1 MFEVVF
7 HLLFLFFECFTCLRT
22 AIIIRIIGSFTL
34 IELLVVIAI
43 IAILAG
49 MLFPALNRAR
59 EQARVAKCGAHLKQL
74 GTAMILYADD
84 NDGDIYGVTH
94 KFNGGVDKSPNMDT
108 NLFEYAKNKSMFVCP
123 SDNVGR
129 NGKGEKATAS
139 YAVSYLYST
148 SYSTMPTIKINR
160 FTKPSTIMYLMDG
173 FHSYRNFGNGNNSM
187 VKYDSSF
194 YLNESRKS
202 FYAPHHNKTGS
213 NMLCYDGHVQY
224 HKYKAPHTIFPD
236 NVTITNYYTP

>member
-1 MFEVVF
+1 MFIP
-7 HLLFLFFECFTCLRT
+7 FFVGFTYLR
-22 AIIIRIIGSFTL
+22 INLIIRIIGSFTL

-49 MLFPALNRAR
+49 MLLPALNRAR
-59 EQARVAKCGAHLKQL
+59 EQSRVAKCAANLKTL

-84 NDGDIYGVTH
+84 YNGDLYGVSH

-108 NLFEYAKNKSMFVCP
+108 NLFEYTKTKNVFVCP

-129 NGKGEKATAS
+129 NGKSEKATAS
-139 YAVSYLYST
+139 YAVSYVYSAEHP
-148 SYSTMPTIKINR
+148 SMPLKLHR
-160 FTKPSTIMYLMDG
+160 FTKPSSVMYLMDG
-173 FHSYRNFGNGNNSM
+173 FHSWRNFGNGNNSI
-187 VKYDSSF
+187 VKYDSGA

-213 NMLCYDGHVQY
+213 NLLCFDGHVKY
-224 HKYKAPHTIFPD
+224 YKYKESGINLMFPE
-236 NVTITNYYTP
+236 NTTVTNYYTP

>member
-1 MFEVVF
+1 MFTPFFVG
-7 HLLFLFFECFTCLRT
+7 FLYLR
-22 AIIIRIIGSFTL
+22 INPIIRIIGSFTL

-49 MLFPALNRAR
+49 MLLPALNRAR
-59 EQARVAKCGAHLKQL
+59 EQSRVAKCAANLKTL

-84 NDGDIYGVTH
+84 YNGDLYGVSH

-108 NLFEYAKNKSMFVCP
+108 NLFEYTKTKNVFVCP

-129 NGKGEKATAS
+129 NGKSEKATAS
-139 YAVSYLYST
+139 YAVSYVYSAEHP
-148 SYSTMPTIKINR
+148 SMPLKLHR
-160 FTKPSTIMYLMDG
+160 FTKPSSVMYLMDG
-173 FHSYRNFGNGNNSM
+173 FHSYRNFGNGNNSI

-213 NMLCYDGHVQY
+213 NLLCYDGHVKY
-224 HKYKAPHTIFPD
+224 YKYKESGINLMFPE
-236 NVTITNYYTP
+236 NTTVTNYYTP

>member
-1 MFEVVF
+1 M
-7 HLLFLFFECFTCLRT
+7 LIPFFVCVCIVTN
-22 AIIIRIIGSFTL
+22 IPIIRIIGSFTL

-49 MLFPALNRAR
+49 MLLPALNRSR
-59 EQARVAKCGAHLKQL
+59 EQSRVAKCAANLKTL

-84 NDGDIYGVTH
+84 YDGDIYGVSH

-108 NLFEYAKNKSMFVCP
+108 NLFEYTKTKNVFVCP

-139 YAVSYLYST
+139 YAVSYVYST
-148 SYSTMPTIKINR
+148 AYPSMQLKLHR
-160 FTKPSTIMYLMDG
+160 FTKPSSVMYLMDG
-173 FHSYRNFGNGNNSM
+173 FHSWRNFGNGNNSI
-187 VKYDSSF
+187 VKYDSGA

-202 FYAPHHNKTGS
+202 FYAPHHNNTGS
-213 NMLCYDGHVQY
+213 NLLCFDGHVKY
-224 HKYKAPHTIFPD
+224 YKYKEAGINLMFPE
-236 NVTITNYYTP
+236 NTTITNYYTP